1 MTTAV
6 RITGETLAGT
16 PDLPLLV
23 CGPGPGVSA
32 RELWAGVAA
41 RLEDRFHVVTWECDD
56 DEVPDRAADL
66 VDPVVQYIDGVCDE
80 RGEPAGAFHFAGCGR
95 SDVGPAL
102 LARQPERV
110 VAAVLCGVPAAGV
123 DPTGIAAP
131 VVAMAGVYDADVA
144 ISDVAALAHGAPEG
158 RLVVLE
164 RAGGPAPLEAP
175 EQVAAELARLA
186 PAPGFATIAERTD
199 AGMAVRRAVLG
210 DAHVDRATA
219 AATDLTRE
227 FQKFITDYA
236 WGGIWTRPGLDRR
249 ARSMITLTALVA
261 RGHHEELAMHL
272 RAARTNGLSLDE
284 IRELLLQT
292 AIYCGVPDAN
302 TAFRIAR
309 QTLEG

>member
-1 MTTAV
+1 MT
-6 RITGETLAGT
+6 
-16 PDLPLLV
+16 
-23 CGPGPGVSA
+23 
-32 RELWAGVAA
+32 
-41 RLEDRFHVVTWECDD
+41 
-56 DEVPDRAADL
+56 
-66 VDPVVQYIDGVCDE
+66 
-80 RGEPAGAFHFAGCGR
+80 
-95 SDVGPAL
+95 
-102 LARQPERV
+102 
-110 VAAVLCGVPAAGV
+110 AAVLRGVPAGDV
-123 DPTGIAAP
+123 DPASIAAP

-144 ISDVAALAHGAPEG
+144 ISDIAALAHGAPEG

-164 RAGGPAPLEAP
+164 RIGGPAPLEAP
-175 EQVAAELARLA
+175 EQVAAELVRLA
-186 PAPGFATIAERTD
+186 PALEFETIAERPR

-227 FQKFITDYA
+227 FQHLITDYA

-284 IRELLLQT
+284 IRELQLQT

-302 TAFRIAR
+302 TAFRIAK
-309 QTLEG
+309 

>member
-1 MTTAV
+1 MTAV
-6 RITGETLAGT
+6 RIIGETLAGT
-16 PDLPLLV
+16 PGLPLLL
-23 CGPGPGVSA
+23 CGPAPGVPA
-32 RELWAGVAA
+32 RELWSDVAA
-41 RLEDRFHVVTWECDD
+41 RLGDRFHVVTWDLDD
-56 DEVPDRAADL
+56 DEVSALPADL
-66 VDPVVQYIDGVCDE
+66 VDPVMRHIDGISAE
-80 RGEPAGAFHFAGCGR
+80 RGEPAGAFLYAGCGR
-95 SDVGPAL
+95 LDAGPVL
-102 LARQPERV
+102 LARFPERV
-110 VAAVLCGVPAAGV
+110 AAAVLCGVPAGDV
-123 DPTGIAAP
+123 DSTRISSP
-131 VVAMAGVYDADVA
+131 VVTMAGVYDTDVA
-144 ISDVAALAHGAPEG
+144 ISDVGALAHGARDG

-164 RAGGPAPLEAP
+164 RVGGPAPLEAP
-175 EQVAAELARLA
+175 EQVVAELARLA
-186 PAPGFATIAERTD
+186 PAPEFGTIAERTD

-227 FQKFITDYA
+227 FQHFITDYA

-302 TAFRIAR
+302 TAFRIAK
-309 QTLEG
+309 QTLET

>member
-1 MTTAV
+1 MTVV

-23 CGPGPGVSA
+23 CGPGCGVLA
-32 RELWAGVAA
+32 RELWASVAA
-41 RLEDRFHVVTWECDD
+41 RLGDRFHVVTWECDD
-56 DEVPDRAADL
+56 DELPDHPVEL
-66 VDPVVQYIDGVCDE
+66 VDSVVRYVDGLFAE
-80 RGEPAGAFHFAGCGR
+80 RGEPAATFHYAGCGR
-95 SDVGPAL
+95 SDLGPAL
-102 LARQPERV
+102 LVRHPERV
-110 VAAVLCGVPAAGV
+110 AAAVLCGVPAGGV
-123 DPTGIAAP
+123 DPAGTIAP
-131 VVAMAGVYDADVA
+131 VVAVAGVYDSDVA
-144 ISDVAALAHGAPEG
+144 ISDVATLAHGAPGG
-158 RLVVLE
+158 RLVVFE
-164 RAGGPAPLEAP
+164 RVGGPAPLEAP
-175 EQVAAELARLA
+175 EQVAAELLRLA
-186 PAPGFATIAERTD
+186 PAPEFTTIAERTD

-227 FQKFITDYA
+227 FQDFITDYA

-272 RAARTNGLSLDE
+272 KAARTNGLSFDE

-302 TAFRIAR
+302 TAFRIAK
-309 QTLEG
+309 QTLES